1 MKKNVLWILG
11 VVALILIIAGSSIL
25 YDRLVLD
32 YKPEY
37 FSDVTTDEEKSD
49 TGEET
54 NPEVYVAPDFVV
66 TDDDGNKV
74 NLSQMKGKPVVINF
88 WASWCPP
95 CKAEMPHF
103 EEMYKKYKDQ
113 VTFMMVDMTD
123 GYQET
128 VEDAKSHI
136 TEKGYIFPVYYDTEF
151 SAAIEYSVS
160 SLPTTIFVDKEG
172 NIVTYAKGAI
182 DGETLERGIELIK

>member
-1 MKKNVLWILG
+1 MKKNILWISG
-11 VVALILIIAGSSIL
+11 VIVLVLIIAGASVL
-25 YDRLVLD
+25 YNRLVLD
-32 YKPEY
+32 YKPVY
-37 FSDVTTDEEKSD
+37 FSDVENEEDTSD

-54 NPEVYVAPDFVV
+54 NPETVAAPDFTV
-66 TDDDGNKV
+66 TDDNGNKV
-74 NLSQMKGKPVVINF
+74 KLSQMKGKPVVVNF

-113 VTFMMVDMTD
+113 VVFMMVDMTD

-128 VEDAKSHI
+128 IEDARSHI
-136 TEKGYIFPVYYDTEF
+136 TENGYTFPVYYDTEF

-160 SLPTTIFVDKEG
+160 SLPTTIFINKDG
-172 NIVTYAKGAI
+172 NIVTYAQGGI
-182 DGETLERGIELIK
+182 DGETLERGITLIK